1 MQATSGDSPHYLI
14 IAGEASGDLHGSKLV
29 SALKT
34 RLPNSRFTGM
44 GGTRMQEAGVDTLF
58 GIERMGAVGIV
69 EVLGDFGHYYKVYRT
84 LMKVIASRRYDAVIL
99 IDYPTLNL
107 RLAKQGKRFNCPVF
121 YFISPQVWAWRK
133 GRIRDIRGSVSKMF
147 VILPFEEKMYLDAGV
162 DAEFLGHPFVDLVHP
177 SRTREESQEKYSLNP
192 NIKTIG
198 LLPGS
203 RMNEVNSLLDVMIQ
217 AAEKIH
223 SELGSC
229 QFLLPVAD
237 SIDLDLVRQRLGTN
251 PLGIQLVEGE
261 PYDVMNSCD
270 MLIIASGSA
279 TLEAGI
285 LGCPMVII
293 YKLNPLTYL
302 MAKLLV
308 NAPLVG
314 LVNIVAE
321 EEIVP
326 ELIQGKVTAENISA
340 EVLAVLQAPEKE
352 KAVRERLLKIKSTL
366 GDPEVMKI
374 VAERIAD
381 FMDKFGAN
389 EKNPI

>member
-1 MQATSGDSPHYLI
+1 MQTASGDSPHYLI

-29 SALKT
+29 SALMT
-34 RLPNSRFTGM
+34 RFPNASFTGM
-44 GGTRMQEAGVDTLF
+44 GGSRMREAGVNTLF

-84 LMKVIASRRYDAVIL
+84 LMREIASRRYDAVIL

-107 RLAKQGKRFNCPVF
+107 RLAKQGKNFNCPVF

-133 GRIRDIRGSVSKMF
+133 GRIRDIRESVSKMF

-162 DAEFLGHPFVDLVHP
+162 NAEFLGHPFVDLVQP
-177 SRTREESQEKYSLNP
+177 SRSREESRKKYSINP
-192 NIKTIG
+192 NFKTIG

-217 AAEKIH
+217 ASEKIKN
-223 SELGSC
+223 ELGSC

-237 SIDLDLVRQRLGTN
+237 SIDPDLLRQRLGAN
-251 PLGIQLVEGE
+251 RLNIQLIEGE

-302 MAKLLV
+302 LAKLLV
-308 NAPLVG
+308 DAPLVG

-321 EEIVP
+321 EEVVP
-326 ELIQGKVTAENISA
+326 ELIQGKVTADNICN
-340 EVLAVLQAPEKE
+340 EVLAVLQNPEKE
-352 KAVRERLLKIKSTL
+352 KAVRERLHNIKSTL
-366 GDPEVMKI
+366 GDPEVMKS
-374 VAERIAD
+374 VAKRIAD
-381 FMDKFGAN
+381 VMGK
-389 EKNPI
+389 

>member
-1 MQATSGDSPHYLI
+1 MIDKQPHYLI

-29 SALKT
+29 SALKA
-34 RLPNSRFTGM
+34 RSPKSRFTGM
-44 GGTRMQEAGVDTLF
+44 GGTRMREAGVNILF

-69 EVLGDFGHYYKVYRT
+69 EVLGDFSHYYKVYRT
-84 LMKVIASRRYDAVIL
+84 LMKKIASRLYDAVIL

-107 RLAKQGKRFNCPVF
+107 RLAKQGKHYDCPVF
-121 YFISPQVWAWRK
+121 YFISPQVWAWRR
-133 GRIRDIRGSVSKMF
+133 GRIRDIRDSVSKMF

-162 DAEFLGHPFVDLVHP
+162 EAEFIGHPFVDLVHP
-177 SRTREESQEKYSLNP
+177 SRTREESQKKYSLNP

-203 RMNEVNSLLDVMIQ
+203 RMNEVNSLLDVMIKAGQ
-217 AAEKIH
+217 KIH

-229 QFLLPVAD
+229 QFLLPIAD
-237 SIDLDLVRQRLGTN
+237 SIDSNLVRQRLGAN
-251 PLGIQLVEGE
+251 PLKIQLVEGE
-261 PYDVMNSCD
+261 SYDVMNSCD

-285 LGCPMVII
+285 IGCPMVII

-308 NAPLVG
+308 DAPLVG

-321 EEIVP
+321 EEVVP
-326 ELIQGKVTAENISA
+326 ELIQSKVTAENISS
-340 EVLAVLQAPEKE
+340 EVLIVLQDPEKE
-352 KAVRERLLKIKSTL
+352 KSIRERLLEIKSTL

-374 VAERIAD
+374 VAGRITNL
-381 FMDKFGAN
+381 MEKFGCQ
-389 EKNPI
+389 